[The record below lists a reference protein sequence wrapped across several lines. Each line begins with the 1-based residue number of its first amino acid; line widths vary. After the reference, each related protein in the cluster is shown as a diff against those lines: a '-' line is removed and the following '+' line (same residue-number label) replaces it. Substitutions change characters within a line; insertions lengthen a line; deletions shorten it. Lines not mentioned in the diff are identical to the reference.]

1 MSTSGLEQL
10 RNVMNTLRS
19 PGGCA
24 WDAKQTHETLVKYLI
39 EETYELVD
47 ALESGSRSDMRE
59 ELGDVLLQVFFH
71 SRIAEEDPLHSFSI
85 DDVAREVAQKLVRRH
100 PHVFGSDSKQVDAE
114 HVEANWQRM
123 KEQEKSRNHVLD
135 GVPMSMPA
143 IAQFIKILKRLEQ
156 AGRALENQKPE
167 NPDDHVGWVLYHVAE
182 LQRKDIDADRAL
194 RERVRELRNSLT

>member
-47 ALESGSRSDMRE
+47 AIELGLKHDIRE

-71 SRIAEEDPLHSFSI
+71 SRIAEEDPLQGFSI
-85 DDVAREVAQKLVRRH
+85 DEVAREVAEKLVRRH
-100 PHVFGSDSKQVDAE
+100 PHVFSSDTKLLDAE
-114 HVEANWQRM
+114 RVEANWQRS
-123 KEQEKSRNHVLD
+123 KELEKSRSNVLD
-135 GVPMSMPA
+135 GVPSSMPA
-143 IAQFIKILKRLEQ
+143 IAQYIKILKRLEY
-156 AGRALENQKPE
+156 AGRDFENPEPE
-167 NPDDHVGWVLYHVAE
+167 NSSDHVAWILYHVAE
-182 LQRKDIDADRAL
+182 LQKRDIDADRAL
-194 RERVRELRNSLT
+194 RDRVRELRNSLT

>member
-47 ALESGSRSDMRE
+47 AIELGLKHDIRE

-71 SRIAEEDPLHSFSI
+71 SRIAEEDPLQGFSI
-85 DDVAREVAQKLVRRH
+85 DEVAREVAEKLVRRH
-100 PHVFGSDSKQVDAE
+100 PHVFSSDTKLLDAE
-114 HVEANWQRM
+114 RVEANWQRS
-123 KEQEKSRNHVLD
+123 KELEKSRSNVLD
-135 GVPMSMPA
+135 GVPSSMPA
-143 IAQFIKILKRLEQ
+143 IAQYIKILKRLEY
-156 AGRALENQKPE
+156 AGREFENPEPE
-167 NPDDHVGWVLYHVAE
+167 NSSDHVAWILYHVAE
-182 LQRKDIDADRAL
+182 LQKRDIDADRAL
-194 RERVRELRNSLT
+194 RDRVRELRNSLT

>member
-47 ALESGSRSDMRE
+47 AIELGLKHDIRE

-71 SRIAEEDPLHSFSI
+71 SRIAEEDPLQGFSI
-85 DDVAREVAQKLVRRH
+85 DEVAREVAEKLVRRH
-100 PHVFGSDSKQVDAE
+100 PHVFSSDTKLLDAE
-114 HVEANWQRM
+114 RVEASWQRS
-123 KEQEKSRNHVLD
+123 KELEKSRSNVLD
-135 GVPMSMPA
+135 GVPSSMPA
-143 IAQFIKILKRLEQ
+143 IAQYIKILKRLEY
-156 AGRALENQKPE
+156 AGRDFENPEPE
-167 NPDDHVGWVLYHVAE
+167 NSSDHVAWILYHVAE
-182 LQRKDIDADRAL
+182 LQKRDIDADRAL
-194 RERVRELRNSLT
+194 RDRVRELRNSLT

>member
-47 ALESGSRSDMRE
+47 ALETGSRLDIRE

-71 SRIAEEDPLHSFSI
+71 SRIAEEDPLHGFSI
-85 DDVAREVAQKLVRRH
+85 DEVAREVAEKLVRRH
-100 PHVFGSDSKQVDAE
+100 PHVFGSDSPQIDAE
-114 HVEANWQRM
+114 HVEANWQRA
-123 KEQEKSRNHVLD
+123 KEKEKLRSHVLD
-135 GVPMSMPA
+135 GIPSSMPA
-143 IAQFIKILKRLEQ
+143 IAQFIKILKRLEHD
-156 AGRALENQKPE
+156 GRELENPKPE
-167 NPDDHVGWVLYHVAE
+167 NPEDHVAWILYHVSE
-182 LQRKDIDADRAL
+182 LQRQDIDADRAL
-194 RERVRELRNSLT
+194 RDRVRDLRNSLT

>member
-19 PGGCA
+19 PGGCP
-24 WDAKQTHETLVKYLI
+24 WDQKQTHETLVQYLI

-47 ALESGSRSDMRE
+47 AIETGSKEDIKE

-71 SRIAEEDPLHSFSI
+71 SRIAEEDPRVGFSI
-85 DDVAREVAQKLVRRH
+85 DEVARAIAEKLVRRH
-100 PHVFGSDSKQVDAE
+100 PHVFASDTTSDQLAY
-114 HVEANWQRM
+114 VEANWQRA
-123 KEQEKSRNHVLD
+123 KEQEKARTHVLE
-135 GVPMSMPA
+135 GVPFSMPA
-143 IAQFIKILKRLEQ
+143 ISQFIKILKRLEQ
-156 AGRALENQKPE
+156 AGRALENQEPE